1 MDVNALLN
9 SVLGNTGA
17 GIDRTLSAAKNSGLS
32 SGLVGGAAAGG
43 LAALLLSNKKA
54 RKFGTKALQYGGMAA
69 IGGLAYKA
77 WRDYKA
83 GQAAPGTQSQSQP
96 RASASPQPPSGSIF
110 DLARQQSAPATEDI
124 RLSLIQAMISAAK
137 ADGHIDAEERTRIEE
152 RISQLEIGQE
162 EQMFLVDALN
172 APSDPIAI
180 ARLSTCEEHAAE
192 LYVASALA
200 LDIDTPDETRY
211 LQRLADALR
220 LPEELRT
227 RLEAESV
234 RAVSTLAQSA

>member
-9 SVLGNTGA
+9 SVLGNAGA
-17 GIDRTLSAAKNSGLS
+17 GIDRTVSAAKNSGLS

-54 RKFGTKALQYGGMAA
+54 RKFGTKALQYGGMVAV
-69 IGGLAYKA
+69 GGLAYKA

-83 GQAAPGTQSQSQP
+83 GQAAQEVQQRSTAP
-96 RASASPQPPSGSIF
+96 AYPQPPSGSIF
-110 DLARQQSAPATEDI
+110 DLANQKSTLADEGI
-124 RLSLIQAMISAAK
+124 RLSLVQAMISAAK
-137 ADGHIDAEERTRIEE
+137 ADGHIDAAERTRIEE
-152 RISQLEIGQE
+152 RISQLEIGHE

-180 ARLSTCEEHAAE
+180 ARLCVCEEHAAE
-192 LYVASALA
+192 LYLASALA

-220 LPEELRT
+220 LPDELRA

-234 RAVSTLAQSA
+234 RAVGTLAQSA

>member
-1 MDVNALLN
+1 M
-9 SVLGNTGA
+9 LGSAGA
-17 GIDRTLSAAKNSGLS
+17 GIDRTVTAAKGSGLS

-77 WRDYKA
+77 WSDYKD
-83 GQAAPGTQSQSQP
+83 GQATRTA
-96 RASASPQPPSGSIF
+96 QPPETPPGRPRPPGGSIF
-110 DLARQQSAPATEDI
+110 DLAGQQSAPEDENI
-124 RLSLIQAMISAAK
+124 RLSLVQAMISAAK
-137 ADGHIDAEERTRIEE
+137 ADGHIDAAERARIEDK
-152 RISQLEIGQE
+152 ILQLGIGHD

-180 ARLSTCEEHAAE
+180 ARLSVGEEHAAE

-200 LDIDTPDETRY
+200 LDVDTSTESRY
-211 LQRLADALR
+211 LERLADALHLPDALRAR
-220 LPEELRT
+220 LD
-227 RLEAESV
+227 AETV
-234 RAVSTLAQSA
+234 RAVSA